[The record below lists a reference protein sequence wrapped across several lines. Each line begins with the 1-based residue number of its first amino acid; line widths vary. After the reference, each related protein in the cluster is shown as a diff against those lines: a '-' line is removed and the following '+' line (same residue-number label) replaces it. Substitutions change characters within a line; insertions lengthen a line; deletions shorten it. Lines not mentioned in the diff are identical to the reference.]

1 MDTYP
6 NLEKKPA
13 QAPVIA
19 SVGAHRSNSAG
30 TAAAPAMAR
39 ETFRFPGEDG
49 GKSLGEMAQRDL
61 DATLQLLAERA
72 QYISGASGAAI
83 ALRDGENMVCCASA
97 GDSAP
102 ALGAH
107 LQIDSGLSAESVRT
121 RKVLHCEDAETDP
134 RVNRESCKALGIAS
148 VVVLPL
154 VRGEEV
160 YGVFELLAGLPRAFE
175 ERDFTALQRLSEMI
189 QTAVDHADAARHAEK
204 EFGPKPTAT
213 AAIKIDAPGSTPAPQ
228 PVPSVAIPS
237 EKQGPSE
244 SKASLEKAPNPA
256 SMPQVVSEQVSTT
269 LVKNPRTEAAQATVV
284 QPTVAK
290 TPTGQADGVPSKI
303 ADAEIASSEI
313 AGAELEETAVP
324 IQIAPSALGK
334 VRNCQSCGFPISE
347 GRRLCLDCE
356 AETPNLD
363 PGNEE
368 LQTAGQLESSQSWLR
383 SNLYLVAAAVLV
395 VATVAIVVWRF

>member
-6 NLEKKPA
+6 NLEKNPA

-19 SVGAHRSNSAG
+19 SVGAHRSSSAG
-30 TAAAPAMAR
+30 AAAAPAMAR

-121 RKVLHCEDAETDP
+121 RKVLHCEDADTDP

-160 YGVFELLAGLPRAFE
+160 YGVFELLAGRPRAFE

-189 QTAVDHADAARHAEK
+189 QTAVEHADAARRAEK
-204 EFGPKPTAT
+204 EFGPKTSAT
-213 AAIKIDAPGSTPAPQ
+213 SPAVKADIAGATPVPQPGASVVAPPSAKQGSTK
-228 PVPSVAIPS
+228 I
-237 EKQGPSE
+237 
-244 SKASLEKAPNPA
+244 KATIEKAPDPGSLQA
-256 SMPQVVSEQVSTT
+256 VSILKDAQTEMPQRTVVQAKT
-269 LVKNPRTEAAQATVV
+269 AQATI
-284 QPTVAK
+284 
-290 TPTGQADGVPSKI
+290 GQEKGVTSKI
-303 ADAEIASSEI
+303 AEAEIAETV
-313 AGAELEETAVP
+313 LEETATPV
-324 IQIAPSALGK
+324 QIAPSAFGK

-356 AETPNLD
+356 AATPNLD
-363 PGNEE
+363 PGNQD
-368 LQTAGQLESSQSWLR
+368 LQTVALLESSPSWLR
-383 SNLYLVAAAVLV
+383 SNLYLVGAAVLV
-395 VATVAIVVWRF
+395 VATIAIVVWHF

>member
-6 NLEKKPA
+6 NLEKNPP

-19 SVGAHRSNSAG
+19 SVGAHRSGSAG
-30 TAAAPAMAR
+30 AAAAPAMAR

-121 RKVLHCEDAETDP
+121 RKILHCEDADTDP

-160 YGVFELLAGLPRAFE
+160 YGVFELLAGRPRAFE

-189 QTAVDHADAARHAEK
+189 QTAVEHADAARRAEK
-204 EFGPKPTAT
+204 EFGPKTTAT
-213 AAIKIDAPGSTPAPQ
+213 VPTVKIDAAGSTPVPQ
-228 PVPSVAIPS
+228 PVASVVATPS
-237 EKQGPSE
+237 EKQGSAK
-244 SKASLEKAPNPA
+244 SKATIEKAPDPG
-256 SMPQVVSEQVSTT
+256 SLPQAVSVVKDAQTEIPQ
-269 LVKNPRTEAAQATVV
+269 RTVVQATVI
-284 QPTVAK
+284 QTTVAQENSV
-290 TPTGQADGVPSKI
+290 TSKI
-303 ADAEIASSEI
+303 AEPEIAE
-313 AGAELEETAVP
+313 AVLEETATPV
-324 IQIAPSALGK
+324 QIAPSAFGK

-356 AETPNLD
+356 AATPNLE
-363 PGNEE
+363 PGNQD
-368 LQTAGQLESSQSWLR
+368 LQTVALLESSPSWLR
-383 SNLYLVAAAVLV
+383 SNLYLVGAAVLV
-395 VATVAIVVWRF
+395 VATIAIVVWRF